1 MTKKDYQA
9 IAAAIYRQ
17 APGFLSPRERLD
29 SGNVL
34 VIGNTFQMWQ
44 RIQEAITEVL
54 AADNPRFDRER
65 FMEACETGHCR
76 GMRAA

>member
-1 MTKKDYQA
+1 MHAERVWRGADHVTFDDA
-9 IAAAIYRQ
+9 VRVIAK
-17 APGFLSPRERLD
+17 
-29 SGNVL
+29 
-34 VIGNTFQMWQ
+34 
-44 RIQEAITEVL
+44 VL